1 MKTEA
6 INYNRLYDEAEKCFK
21 GKSKTYSL
29 DRKTEYLAYLVAL
42 ETALRVSD
50 LLMLRFDSFYFNKK
64 VSKYC
69 FTTNIKKTKSI
80 HTGVISSKLYEFME
94 SFKLEI
100 QSKGFDF
107 NNQIFYN
114 YKTNQ
119 LYTRQWLHKRIKI
132 VGERLGFENVGVHS
146 IRKASAIRVL
156 DATGS
161 LSMAQYHLTHKRATT
176 TDKYL
181 GIAEASALEQ
191 LAKVFK

>member
-21 GKSKTYSL
+21 LESKKYAL
-29 DRKTEYLAYLVAL
+29 DRRAEYLAYMIAL
-42 ETALRVSD
+42 ETGLRVSD
-50 LLMLRFDSFYFNKK
+50 LLMLSFDSFYFNKK

-69 FTTNIKKTKSI
+69 FTTKIKKTKSE

-94 SFKLEI
+94 SFKIDI
-100 QSKGFDF
+100 QSNGFDF
-107 NNQIFYN
+107 NNHIFYN
-114 YKTNQ
+114 YKTDK

-132 VGERLGFENVGVHS
+132 VGERLGFEKVGVHS